1 MAKMTYKLRNWSTYN
16 RALVR
21 RGNLSV
27 WFSEEAAEAWL
38 YDGPAQW
45 GSDPTYSD
53 FAIEACLRLR
63 LVYDLPLRQTQGF
76 VESLF
81 ALMDLDL
88 PVPDY
93 STLSRRAKDL
103 PVALCARTTRP
114 SAGEPGQTDEE
125 AEDRHIVID
134 SSGLKVYGEGEWK
147 QRQHGRSKR
156 RTWRKIHISLD
167 PETGQITAE
176 RLTGNDKH
184 DASQLEALLQETI
197 ETTGPVTHV
206 GGDGAYDTWDCYEAI
221 AAIGAEPVIPP
232 QKNAK
237 IKRHGNCNGPP
248 LPRDEAIRYI
258 RQHGRAKWKRVHDYH
273 LRSLVETA
281 LFRFKQLIGRVL
293 RSRDV
298 LRQRTEA
305 RLGCQILNRMTQLG
319 LPESYAVAV
328 G

>member
-1 MAKMTYKLRNWSTYN
+1 MAQTTYKLSNWSDYN
-16 RALVR
+16 RALVQ
-21 RGNLSV
+21 RGSLSV
-27 WFSEEAAEAWL
+27 WFSDEAADRWR
-38 YDGPAQW
+38 YDGPPQW

-63 LVYDLPLRQTQGF
+63 LVYALPLRQTQGF

-93 STLSRRAKDL
+93 STLSRRAQDL
-103 PVALCARTTRP
+103 PIDLCQKNT
-114 SAGEPGQTDEE
+114 PGGSEE
-125 AEDRHIVID
+125 DAEHRRIVID

-147 QRQHGRSKR
+147 QRQHGTRPNDGSAR

-176 RLTGNDKH
+176 RLTGNSKH
-184 DASQLEALLQETI
+184 DASQLKALLEETI
-197 ETTGPVTHV
+197 ETTGLVTHV
-206 GGDGAYDTWDCYEAI
+206 GGDGAYDTWDSYEAI
-221 AAIGAEPVIPP
+221 KAVGATPVIPP

-237 IKRHGNCNGPP
+237 IKRHGNSKGPP

-258 RQHGRAKWKRVHDYH
+258 RRHGRAKWKRVHGYH
-273 LRSLVETA
+273 VRSLVETA

-293 RSRDV
+293 RSRD
-298 LRQRTEA
+298 LPRQRTEA

-319 LPESYAVAV
+319 MPESYAVAV
-328 G
+328 R